1 MILTGGAMP
10 AGRNREVG
18 AGGPMGRVASYP
30 TLGRQGGGAL
40 RLEAWTV
47 GEAMAVG
54 VDYLEP
60 RPPQLA
66 SVG

>member
-1 MILTGGAMP
+1 
-10 AGRNREVG
+10 
-18 AGGPMGRVASYP
+18 MGRVASYP

>member
-1 MILTGGAMP
+1 MP

-18 AGGPMGRVASYP
+18 AGSPMGPGASCP
-30 TLGRQGGGAL
+30 TQGRQGGGAL